1 MFLRCDGTITI
12 DQSQLASCSTAWAE
26 NADDLTA
33 LLNQLASVNE
43 FDPVKIAGFTIF
55 WMVMLISGFSLGLV
69 VRNMR
74 RL

>member
-43 FDPVKIAGFTIF
+43 FDPVKIGIFISF
-55 WMVMLISGFSLGLV
+55 WMATLITGFGAGLV

>member
-12 DQSQLASCSTAWAE
+12 DQNQLAACSVAWSE

-33 LLNQLASVNE
+33 LLNQLASVND
-43 FDPVKIAGFTIF
+43 FDPVKIGGMVTF
-55 WMVMLISGFSLGLV
+55 WCVMLTLSFGAGLV

-74 RL
+74 RI

>member
-12 DQSQLASCSTAWAE
+12 DQSQLASCSTTWAE

-43 FDPVKIAGFTIF
+43 FDPVKIGIFVSIWMAALITGFGT
-55 WMVMLISGFSLGLV
+55 GLV